1 MNESIAK
8 IRADKQGI
16 LAKAEEAL
24 ALLKD
29 GGEATAAQARQTERL
44 IEKLRDDDITVAVI
58 GQFKR
63 GKSTLSNRILGDDIM
78 PVGIVPITSAVTK
91 VKYGPRS
98 AEVHFENGVVEPVDF
113 DDLPEYISEQKN
125 ENNKLGVRDVIL
137 HTPSPFL
144 ENGLTY
150 VDTPGV
156 GSFHRN
162 NTETAYEHMK
172 EADAVIFLLS
182 VDSPINQIEIDFLYN
197 TREYAGK
204 FYFAVNKIDVVSEKD
219 LGEYCAYCRKLLQE
233 LMETENIQLYPVSS
247 ATGQGVEE
255 LKNAILADCETSI
268 REIMRE
274 STRKKLK
281 DTVHAALRQLDF
293 YWSAMTRSYEDLDER
308 FAQIDREIE
317 ALRKKAEG
325 YEAIFEIR
333 LNELKLA
340 LTAKVYEIFG
350 IEYTFE
356 IEEMPL
362 SGAFMKKEE
371 YLQRVDALCSE
382 LQGTLRTILMY
393 REENA
398 YTVVRRIEDINKVTR
413 KLRSVENWLDRQ

>member
-1 MNESIAK
+1 MLYLIDTANLDA
-8 IRADKQGI
+8 IR
-16 LAKAEEAL
+16 
-24 ALLKD
+24 
-29 GGEATAAQARQTERL
+29 TCC
-44 IEKLRDDDITVAVI
+44 
-58 GQFKR
+58 
-63 GKSTLSNRILGDDIM
+63 
-78 PVGIVPITSAVTK
+78 
-91 VKYGPRS
+91 
-98 AEVHFENGVVEPVDF
+98 
-113 DDLPEYISEQKN
+113 EY
-125 ENNKLGVRDVIL
+125 
-137 HTPSPFL
+137 
-144 ENGLTY
+144 
-150 VDTPGV
+150 
-156 GSFHRN
+156 
-162 NTETAYEHMK
+162 
-172 EADAVIFLLS
+172 
-182 VDSPINQIEIDFLYN
+182 
-197 TREYAGK
+197 
-204 FYFAVNKIDVVSEKD
+204 
-219 LGEYCAYCRKLLQE
+219 
-233 LMETENIQLYPVSS
+233 YPV
-247 ATGQGVEE
+247 AGVTTNPTIVSRENTDFKT
-255 LKNAILADCETSI
+255 LVTSI

-362 SGAFMKKEE
+362 SGTFMKKDE